1 MTLIKKIRNL
11 FLKKPRHFCELDLGE
26 NEAKVIKGIDG
37 KVESITTIPITGQDK
52 KATWSIDG
60 EIFN

>member
-1 MTLIKKIRNL
+1 MTLGNL
-11 FLKKPRHFCELDLGE
+11 FRKRPRRFCELDLGE
-26 NEAKVIKGIDG
+26 KEAKVIRGVDG
-37 KVESITTIPITGQDK
+37 KVESITTIPITEQNK

>member
-1 MTLIKKIRNL
+1 MTLRNL
-11 FLKKPRHFCELDLGE
+11 FRKNPRRFSELDLGE
-26 NEAKVIKGIDG
+26 KEAKVIRGVDG
-37 KVESITTIPITGQDK
+37 KVESITTIPITEQNK